1 MEGAFTELCYNHGN
15 FARID
20 APFTRIRAMPTP
32 SKPPSDLDRD
42 TSQTLLILVVAGLGI
57 LALVGFAPLDQAH
70 SLAHDARH
78 LMGFPC
84 H

>member
-1 MEGAFTELCYNHGN
+1 
-15 FARID
+15 
-20 APFTRIRAMPTP
+20 MPTP